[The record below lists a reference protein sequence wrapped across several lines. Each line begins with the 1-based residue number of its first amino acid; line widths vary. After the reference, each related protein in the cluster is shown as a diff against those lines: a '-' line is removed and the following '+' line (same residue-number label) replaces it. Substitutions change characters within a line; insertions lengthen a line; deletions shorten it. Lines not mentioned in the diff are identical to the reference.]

1 MSFELEKR
9 EVTVNELD
17 NLVIELKDAR
27 ISYDLAKAVSTGKHE
42 LVEELENKLIALLT
56 EAGKS
61 VYEVE
66 GCARVTIVSK
76 TQVTTPKTLEQ
87 KALFFDWVESKLG
100 KEGLLAYQTVN
111 YASLNSLYN
120 KELEKAL
127 ETGQDFIVP
136 GLDIPQL
143 VRTLRVTSK

>member
-9 EVTVNELD
+9 LVSVQELD
-17 NLVIELKDAR
+17 SLVIELKDAR
-27 ISYDLAKAVSTGKHE
+27 ISYDLAKAISTGKHE
-42 LVEELENKLIALLT
+42 LVEELETKLIEVLT

-66 GCARVTIVSK
+66 GCARVTVVSK

-87 KALFFDWVESKLG
+87 KELFFNWVESKLG

-111 YASLNSLYN
+111 YQSLNSLYN

-127 ETGQDFIVP
+127 ETGLDFTVP
-136 GLDIPQL
+136 GLDLPMV
-143 VRTLRVTSK
+143 VRSLQVRSK

>member
-9 EVTVNELD
+9 EVTVAELD
-17 NLVIELKDAR
+17 SLVIELKDAR
-27 ISYDLAKAVSTGKHE
+27 ISYDLAKIVSNEKSGIVDE
-42 LVEELENKLIALLT
+42 IEMKLIALLT

-76 TQVTTPKTLEQ
+76 TQVTTPKSIEA
-87 KALFFDWVESKLG
+87 KEAFFEWVEGRLG

-111 YASLNSLYN
+111 YQSLNSLYN
-120 KELEKAL
+120 KEMERAL
-127 ETGQDFIVP
+127 EAGEEFHVP
-136 GLDIPQL
+136 GLDLPMV
-143 VRTLRVTSK
+143 VRTLQVRSR

>member
-1 MSFELEKR
+1 MSFELER
-9 EVTVNELD
+9 RLVSVQELD
-17 NLVIELKDAR
+17 SLVIELKDAR
-27 ISYDLAKAVSTGKHE
+27 ISYDLAKAISTGKHE
-42 LVEELENKLIALLT
+42 LVEELEMKLIEVLT

-87 KALFFDWVESKLG
+87 KELFFNWVESKLG

-111 YASLNSLYN
+111 YQSLNSLYN

-127 ETGQDFIVP
+127 ETGLDFTVP
-136 GLDIPQL
+136 GLDLPMV
-143 VRTLRVTSK
+143 VRTLQVRSK